1 MLTMYFQNSAG
12 NKRVIGTGETENDCM
27 KIMCD
32 FLKDHNFESYYT
44 RVWVSSEDSHFK
56 MYDVGS
62 HTEFFLCYNP
72 NGWKDI

>member
-12 NKRVIGTGETENDCM
+12 NKRVIGTGETENDCV

-32 FLKDHNFESYYT
+32 FLKDHNFTSYYT
-44 RVWVSSEDSHFK
+44 RTWISSENPCFK
-56 MYDVGS
+56 KYDVGS

>member
-12 NKRVIGTGETENDCM
+12 NKRVIGTGETENDCIE
-27 KIMCD
+27 IMYD
-32 FLKDHNFESYYT
+32 FLRDHNFKSYYT
-44 RVWVSSEDSHFK
+44 RVWVSSENPCFK
-56 MYDVGS
+56 KYDVGS